1 MQIERLNPHLGARV
15 TGIDLARITA
25 SDAAELLSLVE
36 EHLVVFFAG
45 QHLEPIEFL
54 RFGDLLGEV
63 EDPEVSA
70 PYQPTLEGDVAR
82 VSYLEVDERVP
93 RGTYS
98 DQWHSDGSYYERPS
112 HAALLQPAILPSLG
126 GDTLWASTYAA
137 LSDSLR
143 RSLGD
148 LRALHSAGTQGECV
162 HPVVRVDPATG
173 RRGLFVNRLFVKQ
186 IVGLD
191 DTESRNLLEL
201 LFSHLASPEFQIRFR
216 WTPDIVAVWDNRFA
230 QHFAVRDYKERRRM
244 HRIAL
249 AGERPLGPAD
259 V

>member
-1 MQIERLNPHLGARV
+1 MPRSCKRPRNQ
-15 TGIDLARITA
+15 
-25 SDAAELLSLVE
+25 
-36 EHLVVFFAG
+36 FFATR
-45 QHLEPIEFL
+45 LTNTSEPNPCCNTPRPPANLSGGRVAHKAGLSVE
-54 RFGDLLGEV
+54 GEGLLTG
-63 EDPEVSA
+63 PN
-70 PYQPTLEGDVAR
+70 PLPI
-82 VSYLEVDERVP
+82 
-93 RGTYS
+93 
-98 DQWHSDGSYYERPS
+98 QWHSDGSYYERPS
-112 HAALLQPAILPSLG
+112 HAALLQPAILASLG
-126 GDTLWASTYAA
+126 GDTLWASTNAA

>member
-1 MQIERLNPHLGARV
+1 M
-15 TGIDLARITA
+15 
-25 SDAAELLSLVE
+25 
-36 EHLVVFFAG
+36 
-45 QHLEPIEFL
+45 
-54 RFGDLLGEV
+54 
-63 EDPEVSA
+63 
-70 PYQPTLEGDVAR
+70 
-82 VSYLEVDERVP
+82 
-93 RGTYS
+93 
-98 DQWHSDGSYYERPS
+98 
-112 HAALLQPAILPSLG
+112 
-126 GDTLWASTYAA
+126 
-137 LSDSLR
+137 
-143 RSLGD
+143 
-148 LRALHSAGTQGECV
+148 